1 MLTFRSFLAV
11 AMRPW
16 LWPTAV
22 VQVCRLAPSG
32 WWKRPPFLPLPDRDY
47 MHFRMVTQYGGDGTA
62 PSHPS
67 DVVDY
72 LSWCRSWSR
81 SQ

>member
-1 MLTFRSFLAV
+1 MLSLRSIVAV
-11 AMRPW
+11 ALRPW
-16 LWPTAV
+16 LWRTAV
-22 VQVCRLAPSG
+22 VQAFRLAPSG

-47 MHFRMVTQYGGDGTA
+47 MHFRMVTQYGGDGAT
-62 PSHPS
+62 PSNPS

-72 LSWCRSWSR
+72 LSWCRAWSR